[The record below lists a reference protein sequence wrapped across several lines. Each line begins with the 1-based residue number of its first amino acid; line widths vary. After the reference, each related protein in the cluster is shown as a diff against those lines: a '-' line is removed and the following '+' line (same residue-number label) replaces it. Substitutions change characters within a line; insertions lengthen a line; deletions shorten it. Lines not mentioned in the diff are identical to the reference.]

1 MRLIPN
7 RWADFQHYKDRA
19 PPWIRLHRK
28 LLDNKDFH
36 RLPVES
42 RALAPML
49 WLLASESVDGVID
62 ATYDDLAFRL
72 RCSEA
77 EIQAGLRPLV
87 EKRFFLVDE
96 TAIESEDEPSIAAEI
111 ARRNGFGS
119 RHIADA
125 VKREVWTRDG
135 GKCCACGA
143 TDALEYDHKTPVSKG
158 GTSETANIQLLC
170 RPCNR
175 KKRTKTAEQ
184 LATPAQPWLD
194 IRTSETET
202 ETEAET
208 SQKQRQRAE
217 AEAEADSL
225 AGAASQ
231 APPPKRAVKTTPAP
245 TSATWDAYALAYQRR
260 YGVEPLRN
268 GKVNG
273 QLAQF
278 LGRVPVD
285 EAPLIAA
292 FYVGHKNRFYVEKG
306 HAVDYLLR
314 DAEKLRTEWATG
326 RQVTATQAQQADRTQ
341 TNLDAFGGMLAEAKA
356 REQQGA

>member
-72 RCSEA
+72 RSDERSI
-77 EIQAGLRPLV
+77 EQAIRPLL
-87 EKRFFLVDE
+87 ERGFFRLE
-96 TAIESEDEPSIAAEI
+96 
-111 ARRNGFGS
+111 R
-119 RHIADA
+119 DA
-125 VKREVWTRDG
+125 SDTLAPR
-135 GKCCACGA
+135 
-143 TDALEYDHKTPVSKG
+143 
-158 GTSETANIQLLC
+158 Q
-170 RPCNR
+170 
-175 KKRTKTAEQ
+175 Q
-184 LATPAQPWLD
+184 LAVP
-194 IRTSETET
+194 

-208 SQKQRQRAE
+208 SQKQRQR

>member
-72 RCSEA
+72 RISEV
-77 EIQAGLRPLV
+77 EVQAGLEPLID
-87 EKRFFLVDE
+87 RGFFLVDGQE
-96 TAIESEDEPSIAAEI
+96 APTTPKTATAKAA
-111 ARRNGFGS
+111 AARNGFGS
-119 RHIADA
+119 RHVPDA
-125 VKREVWTRDG
+125 VKRVVWERDG
-135 GKCCACGA
+135 GQCRACGS
-143 TDALEYDHKTPVSKG
+143 TQRLEYDHITPVSRG
-158 GTSETANIQLLC
+158 GESVAENIQLLC

-175 KKRTKTAEQ
+175 SKRTKTAE
-184 LATPAQPWLD
+184 LFATPAQQGLGR
-194 IRTSETET
+194 RTP

-208 SQKQRQRAE
+208 SQKQRQR

-260 YGVEPLRN
+260 YSVEPLRN